1 MIPILLLKNSF
12 FGVDKNA
19 CFTNCII
26 NVLRRVKT
34 FKDILPA
41 LSNETLIHS
50 NLQNLFFWNTQIKVS
65 ASQLRR
71 EIDNLKGDIQRT
83 FSSGNQQDCKEFL
96 DALLEFMPSL
106 SDLFKFTF
114 KRTYLFVGHRFFTC
128 MFLLSH
134 CGRSCLLNWNDIA
147 YQLITGTIFS
157 TAKSGWQLL

>member
-1 MIPILLLKNSF
+1 MIPTLLLKNSF

-41 LSNETLIHS
+41 LSNETLIHA
-50 NLQNLFFWNTQIKVS
+50 NLHKIFSFENTQIKVS

-106 SDLFKFTF
+106 
-114 KRTYLFVGHRFFTC
+114 
-128 MFLLSH
+128 
-134 CGRSCLLNWNDIA
+134 
-147 YQLITGTIFS
+147 
-157 TAKSGWQLL
+157 